1 MAAKARA
8 TRLGGLRLV
17 AFFEALKGALVLL
30 AGCGVLALVHKN
42 LHAVAVRL
50 VLVLHLNPARR
61 YPAIFIDAANR
72 VTDLQLW
79 MLALSALGYSAVRMV
94 EAYGLWRERKWAEWF
109 GFLSGVIY
117 LPVELF
123 EIWRKPDWP
132 RITVFLVNAGVVC
145 YLAAILRRPAG
156 ARRR

>member
-8 TRLGGLRLV
+8 TRLGGLRVV

-30 AGCGVLALVHKN
+30 AGCGVLTLIHKN
-42 LHAVAVRL
+42 LHAIAVRL

-61 YPAIFIDAANR
+61 YPSIFIDAANR

-79 MLALSALGYSAVRMV
+79 MFALSALGYSMVRLA

-132 RITVFLVNAGVVC
+132 RITVFLVNVGVVC
-145 YLAAILRRPAG
+145 YLASILRRPAG
-156 ARRR
+156 SRRR